1 LIRQYQSRIFTFR
14 GHLHHPGE
22 EEFHGLVGQQKV
34 LVLGEGTVVPDRVH
48 EVEVQEPAEEK
59 VLLQRL
65 DKKGFAADGV
75 EGYSIP

>member
-1 LIRQYQSRIFTFR
+1 
-14 GHLHHPGE
+14 
-22 EEFHGLVGQQKV
+22 LVGQQKV